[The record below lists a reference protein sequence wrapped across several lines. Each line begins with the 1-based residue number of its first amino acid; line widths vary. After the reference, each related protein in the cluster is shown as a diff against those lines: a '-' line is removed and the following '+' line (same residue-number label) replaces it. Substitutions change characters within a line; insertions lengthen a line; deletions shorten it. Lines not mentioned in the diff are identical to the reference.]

1 MAEVPAFSDIA
12 QIELLNMSMKNIEQQ
27 TDAYVIDVASSAFME
42 AICTLK
48 PVVLIDMPMVDIKAD
63 PLSQMRKS
71 VSIIPASFDENNLVT
86 IERKLLREGLE
97 KPVDIA
103 AREQLINDYLLMPS
117 GNLDSIL
124 E

>member
-1 MAEVPAFSDIA
+1 MVHIKP
-12 QIELLNMSMKNIEQQ
+12 
-27 TDAYVIDVASSAFME
+27 DA
-42 AICTLK
+42 
-48 PVVLIDMPMVDIKAD
+48 
-63 PLSQMRKS
+63 LSQMRKS

-86 IERKLLREGLE
+86 IDRKLLREALE

-103 AREQLINDYLLMPS
+103 EREKLINDYLLMPS